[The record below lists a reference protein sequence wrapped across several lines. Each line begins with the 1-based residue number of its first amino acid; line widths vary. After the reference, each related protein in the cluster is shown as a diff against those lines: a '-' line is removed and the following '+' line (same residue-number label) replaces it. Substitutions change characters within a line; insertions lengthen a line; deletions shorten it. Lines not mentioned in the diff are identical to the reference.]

1 MCAQNHYG
9 FEVIFLN
16 NYSMTLP
23 NYTIGEKAYEQIPI
37 FCGKHGST
45 AVMIGG
51 KTALEKAAAKIRSCA
66 GGIKILDEVFYG
78 GECSYENVD
87 MLMKNERILAADMI
101 FSVGGGK
108 STDTGKCLGD
118 KLGKPVFTFPTIAS
132 NCSCC
137 TCVSIM
143 YKPDGTFIEPYFF
156 DNAPVHAFIDTQIIC
171 EAPEKYIWAGMGDTI
186 AKYYEAT
193 ISARGENPE
202 HFKALGLV
210 ISQMCTSPVF
220 EYGPQA
226 YKSNIEK
233 IPSDAFKETVLAI
246 TVSTGLASIMLT
258 RDHTPDYNSGLAHA
272 VFYTLTSVG
281 IEEEHLHGEVV
292 ALGVLICLLYD
303 GQTEEFGRVREFCQK
318 VKLPVHLED
327 IGIDEATM
335 DRLVPMV
342 CSMSDVRHYPYEI
355 TAEKLREA
363 IKTLQ
368 NT

>member
-1 MCAQNHYG
+1 M
-9 FEVIFLN
+9 FLN

-23 NYTIGEKAYEQIPI
+23 NYTIGERAYEQIPT

-51 KTALEKAAAKIRSCA
+51 KTALAKAAEKIRSYA
-66 GGIKILDEVFYG
+66 GEIKILDEVFYG

-87 MLMKNERILAADMI
+87 LLMKNESVLAADMI

-137 TCVSIM
+137 TAVSIM

-156 DNAPVHAFIDTQIIC
+156 NNAPIHAFIDTQIIC
-171 EAPEKYIWAGMGDTI
+171 EAPEKYLWAGMGDTI

-193 ISARGENPE
+193 ISARGESPE

-220 EYGPQA
+220 EHGAAA
-226 YKSNIEK
+226 YKSNIDK
-233 IPSDAFKETVLAI
+233 IPSEAFKETVLAI

-272 VFYTLTSVG
+272 FFYTLTSVG
-281 IEEEHLHGEVV
+281 IEEKHLHGEVV
-292 ALGVLICLLYD
+292 ALGVLICLIYD
-303 GQTEEFGRVREFCQK
+303 GQNEEFMRVREFCQR

-327 IGIDEATM
+327 IGIDETTM
-335 DRLVPMV
+335 DRLVPMM
-342 CSMSDVRHYPYEI
+342 CTMSDVRHYPYKIEPQ
-355 TAEKLREA
+355 KLRDT
-363 IKTLQ
+363 IKILQ